1 MNTFSKLFG
10 TKSATES
17 NVDIID
23 DEMLLNCKGVSEET
37 LKNLSDNRGEENK

>member
-1 MNTFSKLFG
+1 MNIFSKLLG
-10 TKSATES
+10 TKSATKN

>member
-1 MNTFSKLFG
+1 MSIFSKLFG
-10 TKSATES
+10 TKSAIEN

-37 LKNLSDNRGEENK
+37 LKNLSDNRGEEDK